1 MGEAFHVGT
10 VHLCHGSEDPSVAGF
25 AAPTGSVFHRTTGHI
40 YKKTGA
46 GDTDWA
52 GRHLS
57 VDGTKLDGIESDATT
72 DQTGAEIKTAY
83 EAEAN
88 AYTDTKNTKL
98 AGIAPGAEVSTKE
111 FFLPAGVAIL
121 GSNASWDTYHIAL
134 ADAVS
139 FARCYFTFRLPADFT
154 SMAANYPKVVFKQGT
169 GGTGDYRI
177 SFDGRNGAV
186 GEQMASE
193 LDSIIEYTR
202 AAPGQSDE
210 IFEEDISTAFDGL
223 SLAAGDMVG
232 LQIDRDSDDALDTFA
247 GDLDVVGVV
256 VKYS

>member
-10 VHLCHGSEDPSVAGF
+10 THLCHGSEDPSVAGF
-25 AAPTGSVFHRTTGHI
+25 AAPIGSTFHRTTGHI
-40 YKKTGA
+40 YKKAGA
-46 GDTDWA
+46 EDTDWD

-57 VDGTKLDGIESDATT
+57 VDGAKLDGMEDSATA
-72 DQTGAEIKTAY
+72 DQTGAEIKAAY

-88 AYTDTKNTKL
+88 AYTDTKDTKL

-154 SMAANYPKVVFKQGT
+154 SMAGGYPKAVFKQGT

-177 SFDGRNGAV
+177 SFDGMNGSD
-186 GEQMASE
+186 GEQMSDE
-193 LDSIIEYTR
+193 GDSILEYTK
-202 AAPGQSDE
+202 AAPGVDDE
-210 IFEEDISTAFDGL
+210 IFEEDISAAFDGL
-223 SLAAGDMVG
+223 SLAASDSVG
-232 LQIDRDSDDALDTFA
+232 LQITRDSDDVLDTFA

-256 VKYS
+256 VKYN